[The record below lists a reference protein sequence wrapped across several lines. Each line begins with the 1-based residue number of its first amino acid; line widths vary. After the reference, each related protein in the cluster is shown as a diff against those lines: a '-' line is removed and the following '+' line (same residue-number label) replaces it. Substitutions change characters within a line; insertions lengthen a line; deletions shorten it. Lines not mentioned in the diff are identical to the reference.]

1 MKIPITCD
9 CQLAH
14 CGTIVLHMDA
24 STHQTA
30 MVSLRMEKCN
40 GTLTWSLQNTSSEHK
55 TQHISAGL
63 RLKYM
68 TRCKENITYL
78 DEGFID
84 MVSLKTVEMDPV
96 DMLTVPKQTL
106 ADISSC
112 FQVMSFLA
120 TILPQLKTFNLR
132 EIKPS

>member
-1 MKIPITCD
+1 MKPPVIGEF
-9 CQLAH
+9 QLAH
-14 CGTIVLHMDA
+14 CGTSVLHMDA

-40 GTLTWSLQNTSSEHK
+40 GTLTWSLQNTPSDHK

-112 FQVMSFLA
+112 FQVMSFSF
-120 TILPQLKTFNLR
+120 T
-132 EIKPS
+132 

>member
-1 MKIPITCD
+1 MFNV
-9 CQLAH
+9 QLAH
-14 CGTIVLHMDA
+14 CGTTVLHMDS

-30 MVSLRMEKCN
+30 MVSLKMEKCN
-40 GTLTWSLQNTSSEHK
+40 GTLTWRLLSAASDPK

-112 FQVMSFLA
+112 FQV
-120 TILPQLKTFNLR
+120 R
-132 EIKPS
+132 

>member
-1 MKIPITCD
+1 ML
-9 CQLAH
+9 QLAH
-14 CGTIVLHMDA
+14 CGTTVLHMDV

-30 MVSLRMEKCN
+30 LVELRLEQCN
-40 GTLTWSLQNTSSEHK
+40 GTLTWSTPKGIHLSFNQSTK
-55 TQHISAGL
+55 DISAGL
-63 RLKYM
+63 KMKY
-68 TRCKENITYL
+68 TTSCKENITYL

-112 FQVMSFLA
+112 FQV
-120 TILPQLKTFNLR
+120 R
-132 EIKPS
+132 